1 MRKILVNIARLLLAL
16 TLILS
21 GFVKAVDPLGTQ
33 YKINDYLAALHLR
46 ELVPDF
52 VTLSASVLLSA
63 AEFVIGICLLFA
75 IRRRLVSRLT
85 LCVMVV
91 MTLITL
97 WLAIDDPISDC
108 GCFGDALVLT
118 NWQTFWKNIV
128 LLLLAAIIT
137 RWPLDMARMISRSN
151 QWIVLNYAALFILFI
166 AGYCLYDLPMFDFRP
181 YHVGANIQ
189 EGMDVPEGAPQP
201 QFETTFIMEKDGV
214 RKEFTIDDYPD
225 STWTFIDS
233 KTIQTA
239 EGYVPPIHDFSITT
253 EDDDIT
259 SEVLEKEGYTFLLVS
274 PHLEDANDSYFD
286 RINQVYEYCQD
297 NGYPFYCLTA
307 STDRARSRWRDMT
320 GAEYPFCS
328 TDEITLKTM
337 IRSNPGLML
346 LRQGTVIRKWSH
358 NNLPKEQQL
367 TQGLEDSPLGQM
379 PSDSVPGKIAKLL
392 MWFVLPLMVLTIA
405 DRLWAWTQ
413 WLKKRKKRKNQ
424 SNLSN
429 QNNPS
434 NQNNNPLNKKEKVM
448 RKKIVAGNWKMN
460 MNLQDGIALAKELN
474 ETLKADKPNCGVVIC
489 TPFIHLAS
497 IAQFL
502 DQDIIGL
509 GAENCADKEKGAFTG
524 EVSAEMVKSTGAQ
537 YVILGHS
544 ERREYYKETPEILKE
559 KVILAQKNDLKVIFC
574 IGESKEEREA
584 GKQNEVVKAELEG
597 SVFNL
602 SEEDFRKI
610 VIAYEPIWAIGT
622 GLTATA
628 EQAEEIH
635 AYIRSI
641 IAEKYGQAVAD
652 DTTILYGG
660 SCKASN
666 APELFAKPDID
677 GGLIGGASLKA
688 ADFKGIID
696 AWKK

>member
-1 MRKILVNIARLLLAL
+1 MVLAI
-16 TLILS
+16 TFILS

-33 YKINDYLAALHLR
+33 YKISDYLEAMNMGSLLPDWAALG
-46 ELVPDF
+46 
-52 VTLSASVLLSA
+52 ASVLLSA
-63 AEFVIGICLLFA
+63 AEFCLGVFLLFA
-75 IRRRLVSRLT
+75 IQRRLTSRLI
-85 LCVMVV
+85 LLMMAV
-91 MTLITL
+91 MTPLTL
-97 WLAIDDPISDC
+97 WLAIANPISDC
-108 GCFGDALVLT
+108 GCFGDAVVLT
-118 NWQTFWKNIV
+118 NWQTFLKNVV
-128 LLLLAAIIT
+128 LLVCAVAVA
-137 RWPLDMARMISRSN
+137 RWPKKMFRFVSESN
-151 QWIVLNYAALFILFI
+151 QWIVINYTVLFILGI
-166 AGYCLYDLPMFDFRP
+166 AMWSLYHLPTFDFRP
-181 YHVGANIQ
+181 YHIGTDLRGQ
-189 EGMDVPEGAPQP
+189 WQRTMEGEDLPYADL
-201 QFETTFIMEKDGV
+201 FIERTDDG
-214 RKEFTIDDYPD
+214 E
-225 STWTFIDS
+225 
-233 KTIQTA
+233 
-239 EGYVPPIHDFSITT
+239 
-253 EDDDIT
+253 DIT
-259 SEVLEKEGYTFLLVS
+259 EQVLADTSYVFLLVS
-274 PHLEDANDSYFD
+274 PYLEQADDSRLD
-286 RINQVYEYCQD
+286 LINELYEYAHEHSYQ
-297 NGYPFYCLTA
+297 FYCLTA
-307 STDRARSRWRDMT
+307 STEKDINRWREMT
-320 GAEYPFCS
+320 GAEYPFCL
-328 TDEITLKTM
+328 TDGIVLKTV
-337 IRSNPGLML
+337 IRSNPGLVL
-346 LRQGTVIRKWSH
+346 LKDGTVIRKWSH
-358 NNLPKEQQL
+358 NDLPEIGEENATKPLEELDEGKMPTTRVPQKIL
-367 TQGLEDSPLGQM
+367 TLFL
-379 PSDSVPGKIAKLL
+379 
-392 MWFVLPLMVLTIA
+392 WFVLPLTLLVLA
-405 DRLWAWTQ
+405 DRTWMWSR
-413 WLKKRKKRKNQ
+413 WLRRKNRIY
-424 SNLSN
+424 
-429 QNNPS
+429 NNPKI
-434 NQNNNPLNKKEKVM
+434 KKEKEKM

-559 KVILAQKNDLKVIFC
+559 KVLLAQKNDLKVIFC
-574 IGESKEEREA
+574 IGESLEEREA

-622 GLTATA
+622 GKTATA